1 MLRKRLACC
10 PPVDDDLPGLP
21 IAGLDDDPQGSGAS
35 LDAFFSIFSAGS
47 KYRFATKYNHF
58 VTCGTQPDFW
68 SRKGLWNLHSWQG
81 FCTPDGDDDIRDNAT
96 AYRKFREA
104 LEKRVMEKNDED
116 KKNVYKLTCRQP
128 GAEGP
133 STHGVGYCLICVR
146 PREK

>member
-1 MLRKRLACC
+1 MEKNDEDKKNVYKL
-10 PPVDDDLPGLP
+10 
-21 IAGLDDDPQGSGAS
+21 
-35 LDAFFSIFSAGS
+35 
-47 KYRFATKYNHF
+47 
-58 VTCGTQPDFW
+58 TCRQWRRGT
-68 SRKGLWNLHSWQG
+68 L
-81 FCTPDGDDDIRDNAT
+81 
-96 AYRKFREA
+96 REA